1 MTSLDM
7 FQRIFFMVEKN
18 LLQYASSDLLSTTAY
33 IFNIL
38 DQTSHMTARHMPKN
52 LPETSLD
59 KFQEQINYI
68 RAQSD
73 ATAPVARHNPLF
85 SGSSVKPE
93 KYNGNVKKTQAELS
107 NFLGKKCTL
116 CGKSAGVSKPHT
128 EKPYQNRNANIK
140 TADEMLFDAKNSKNE
155 PHIG

>member
-1 MTSLDM
+1 MKNDSVKDELVSDCLDPVQHKLFLELQHLVYRHKPLQSVSPLFIHSIFHLALVQMTSLDM
-7 FQRIFFMVEKN
+7 FQRIFFMLEKI
-18 LLQYASSDLLSTTAY
+18 LLQHAPSDLLSTAAY

-73 ATAPVARHNPLF
+73 ATAPVARHNPLL
-85 SGSSVKPE
+85 SGSSVKPV
-93 KYNGNVKKTQAELS
+93 KYNGNVKKAQA
-107 NFLGKKCTL
+107 
-116 CGKSAGVSKPHT
+116 
-128 EKPYQNRNANIK
+128 
-140 TADEMLFDAKNSKNE
+140 
-155 PHIG
+155 